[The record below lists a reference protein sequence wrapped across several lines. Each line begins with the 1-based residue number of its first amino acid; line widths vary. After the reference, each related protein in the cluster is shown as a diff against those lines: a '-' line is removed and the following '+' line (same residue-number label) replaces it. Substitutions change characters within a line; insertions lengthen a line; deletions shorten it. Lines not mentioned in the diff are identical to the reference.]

1 MEVNITIPPGSAPT
15 KDQNSVAVNIVDP
28 SEIYDGTDEEED
40 DDGYDSSS
48 SLSSSRPS
56 SSQENHDPFLMEPY
70 QFMGPGKRAGS
81 QPLPPLSKRS
91 KHDLEQFE
99 RKALEHKLFKGK
111 GLSVLDFDTFTSPED
126 RLADQI
132 SASQDVEIAKE
143 ELQKL
148 IESIPLEDEGDKADI
163 HEIILVIRRMLLN

>member
-1 MEVNITIPPGSAPT
+1 M
-15 KDQNSVAVNIVDP
+15 
-28 SEIYDGTDEEED
+28 YDGTDEEEEED

-56 SSQENHDPFLMEPY
+56 SSQENRDPFSTERY

-81 QPLPPLSKRS
+81 QPFPPSSKRS

-99 RKALEHKLFKGK
+99 REALESKLFRGK
-111 GLSVLDFDTFTSPED
+111 GLNVRDFDTFTSPED

-132 SASQDVEIAKE
+132 SASQDGQVARE

-148 IESIPLEDEGDKADI
+148 IESIPLEDGGDKADI
-163 HEIILVIRRMLLN
+163 HEIILVICRMLLN